1 MGPKRLKVG
10 EDIEGTTKGK
20 TGFKGRIVEQIL
32 TENHPKWKIS
42 WENATETIE

>member
-20 TGFKGRIVEQIL
+20 TRFKGRIVGKIL
-32 TENHPKWKIS
+32 TENRPKWKI
-42 WENATETIE
+42 